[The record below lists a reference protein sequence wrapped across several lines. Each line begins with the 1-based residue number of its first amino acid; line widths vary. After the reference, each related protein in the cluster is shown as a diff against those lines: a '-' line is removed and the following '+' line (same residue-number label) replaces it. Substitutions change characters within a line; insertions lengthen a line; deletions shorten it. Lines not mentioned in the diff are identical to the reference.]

1 MKKYLIRFIVALPTL
16 GVGFAA
22 FIVLTLMFNQS
33 FNWIVKLIL
42 AFTICGS
49 LIGFITLLWDYEEHI
64 IRFKRFIKTL
74 YDDSETGN
82 IPCEEIQS

>member
-33 FNWIVKLIL
+33 FNWIVKLML
-42 AFTICGS
+42 AFTVCGS
-49 LIGFITLLWDYEEHI
+49 SIGFITLLSDYEEHI
-64 IRFKRFIKTL
+64 VQFKKFIKTL
-74 YDDSETGN
+74 YDDSETGD
-82 IPCEEIQS
+82 IPCEEI

>member
-22 FIVLTLMFNQS
+22 FIVLTLMFDQS

-42 AFTICGS
+42 TFTLCGS
-49 LIGFITLLWDYEEHI
+49 LIGFIMLLSNYEEHI

-74 YDDSETGN
+74 HNDSETGD
-82 IPCEEIQS
+82 IPCEEV

>member
-42 AFTICGS
+42 TFTLCGS
-49 LIGFITLLWDYEEHI
+49 LIGFIMLLSDYKEHI
-64 IRFKRFIKTL
+64 IRFKKFIKTL
-74 YDDSETGN
+74 RDDSETGD
-82 IPCEEIQS
+82 IPCEEV